1 MAWYDHLYFFVA
13 CLRYEPIYILL
24 ILIHAHTFIINSSS
38 QVLIKEKSEKMPKKE
53 DTVHYTYLS
62 GDYLGVSYEGR
73 KNIFRFLL
81 SQRKITREILH
92 ESSEPIPVLKDKPQK
107 SIPVHKQIKNPKK
120 KVPKI
125 SKKEVLFLCFNY
137 LYYKNK

>member
-1 MAWYDHLYFFVA
+1 
-13 CLRYEPIYILL
+13 
-24 ILIHAHTFIINSSS
+24 
-38 QVLIKEKSEKMPKKE
+38 MPKKE

-125 SKKEVLFLCFNY
+125 SKKESLCKFQRKKFSFYVSITYTTKTNDD
-137 LYYKNK
+137 